1 MTIPQTTGA
10 LGDVVSLRR
19 TDPRHFGDD
28 VSVTEAQGAEGSFG
42 QLLLSALGNVN
53 DSQLK
58 GMELTQKMITD
69 PESVDVHDVTLALTE
84 ATTAL
89 SMTKAIVDKALAA
102 YREIINVR

>member
-1 MTIPQTTGA
+1 MTVPQTTGA
-10 LGDVVSLRR
+10 TGDVVGLRR
-19 TDPRHFGDD
+19 TDPRHFGGEAAA
-28 VSVTEAQGAEGSFG
+28 TEVQGAEGSFG
-42 QLLLSALGNVN
+42 ELLMSALGSVN

-58 GMELTQKMITD
+58 GMDLTQKMITD
-69 PESVDVHDVTLALTE
+69 PDSVDVHDVTLALTE